1 MSGFW
6 SASVKRWLRGATL
19 GKSAHF
25 YFIMHS
31 FIRILCI
38 ACAFAASFSLQ
49 AASLG
54 FAQLPATASSPE
66 ISLYYP
72 SRSPEASV
80 QRGPFTLN
88 VALQGAWQALPAKR
102 PLIVIS
108 HGSGGAPWPFSDLA
122 RALVDAGYAVA
133 LPTHAGDN
141 HRDMRNEG
149 PDSWALRPREVS
161 QTLDTLAAHPVY
173 GSLINTQQA
182 GVYGTS
188 AGGFNALVL
197 AGGRWSRGNYMRH
210 CLANMERDFHAC
222 VGLAAYLR
230 GNWMDSVKLS
240 AARSAH
246 RSRFDDDTVLSH
258 QEPRIRAALASV
270 PMAAPFDMASFAQP
284 GIPIGILE
292 AEDDV
297 WLHPQFHSQR
307 VLAACSR
314 CERIPNLPH
323 AGHGSLFSPW
333 PQDLA
338 ASLSPMLVD
347 PLGFDR
353 ARLPAVYAGIVGF
366 FKRHLSAPQ

>member
-1 MSGFW
+1 MMQ
-6 SASVKRWLRGATL
+6 
-19 GKSAHF
+19 HF
-25 YFIMHS
+25 VRVLLAIVT
-31 FIRILCI
+31 I
-38 ACAFAASFSLQ
+38 AVSFSLQ

-66 ISLYYP
+66 ISLFY
-72 SRSPEASV
+72 SSSSPTVSV
-80 QRGPFTLN
+80 KRGPFTLQL
-88 VALQGAWQALPAKR
+88 ADRGLWMEAAYKR
-102 PLIVIS
+102 PVLVIS
-108 HGSGGAPWPFSDLA
+108 HGSGGATWELSDLA
-122 RALVDAGYAVA
+122 RAFVDEGFVVA
-133 LPTHAGDN
+133 LPKHAGDN
-141 HRDMRNEG
+141 YQDMRNEG

-161 QTLDTLAAHPVY
+161 QTLDALAAHPVY

-210 CLANMERDFHAC
+210 CLANIERDFHAC

-240 AARSAH
+240 VARSVH
-246 RSRFDDDTVLSH
+246 RSRFDDDTVLFH

-284 GIPIGILE
+284 GIQIGILE
-292 AEDDV
+292 AENDV

-347 PLGFDR
+347 PTGFDR
-353 ARLPAVYAGIVGF
+353 SRLPSVYANIVSF